1 MHVEESGVIDQPT
14 EKVFNYVADP
24 VNLPNWSG
32 AAVEVRDLKQNI
44 PGKSG
49 EDDRFTPVHKFL
61 GRRIE
66 EHVEVTAYEPN
77 RHLRHWSTGGPMPLE
92 IDYLFEE
99 VSGGR
104 RLTVSMD
111 AQPAGF
117 LRLIGPVFGR
127 AVKRQ
132 IRNDL
137 KTLKGLLEAQEV
149 LTRP

>member
-1 MHVEESGVIDQPT
+1 
-14 EKVFNYVADP
+14 
-24 VNLPNWSG
+24 
-32 AAVEVRDLKQNI
+32 
-44 PGKSG
+44 
-49 EDDRFTPVHKFL
+49 
-61 GRRIE
+61 
-66 EHVEVTAYEPN
+66 
-77 RHLRHWSTGGPMPLE
+77 MPLE
-92 IDYLFEE
+92 INYLFEE
-99 VSGGR
+99 VSGGT